1 MSKRATHHADKMVG
15 QVTSDFEFNRQSM
28 LASVGREAQNVVESY
43 DRDAES
49 LKLAQEV
56 QKAIIQTAAVEVG
69 ALGLGALLV
78 AILHTTLLD
87 ITGIVGASAVA
98 ALGLYVLPY
107 RRGKV
112 KQALRERI
120 EVLRGQLDSALQR
133 QFDTELTAST
143 QRIRE
148 AIAPYTRF
156 VRVEREKLE
165 RLEADLQSA
174 KVEVTSLRRSVERIG
189 AAAPA

>member
-1 MSKRATHHADKMVG
+1 M
-15 QVTSDFEFNRQSM
+15 TSDFEFNRQSM
-28 LASVGREAQNVVESY
+28 LAGVGREAQNVVESY

-69 ALGLGALLV
+69 AIGLGALLV

-112 KQALRERI
+112 KQDLRSRI
-120 EVLRGQLDSALQR
+120 EALRGQLDAALQR
-133 QFDTELTAST
+133 QFEQELAASS

-174 KVEVTSLRRSVERIG
+174 RVEVTSLRRSVQRIG
-189 AAAPA
+189 TPTPA

>member
-1 MSKRATHHADKMVG
+1 
-15 QVTSDFEFNRQSM
+15 
-28 LASVGREAQNVVESY
+28 
-43 DRDAES
+43 

-56 QKAIIQTAAVEVG
+56 QRAIIQTAAVEVG

-78 AILHTTLLD
+78 ALLHTTMLD

-107 RRGKV
+107 RRSKV
-112 KQALRERI
+112 KAALRERI
-120 EVLRGQLDSALQR
+120 GELRSQLADALQR
-133 QFDTELTAST
+133 QFEKELGESV

-165 RLEADLQSA
+165 KISADLQA
-174 KVEVTSLRRSVERIG
+174 ARAEVTALRHNIQRMGEAEP
-189 AAAPA
+189 AA